1 MMKFTAVIMGV
12 SLIALGAS
20 GPLMAQDVGEKADDN
35 APISTSRAHSKG
47 AFVKSYDANEDGV
60 VSKAEFMASRKEGY
74 DLRDSDGNGT
84 LVESEYVGEYI
95 KRLDRSLKERRM
107 SSIRQAYVRFD
118 VLDTDE
124 NKEMTLAEFN
134 DSGIR
139 MFKRL
144 DTNEDGVVNAEDSA
158 EHF

>member
-1 MMKFTAVIMGV
+1 MKKLTASIIGAG
-12 SLIALGAS
+12 LAALAIS
-20 GPLMAQDVGEKADDN
+20 APAMAQDNNSDG
-35 APISTSRAHSKG
+35 PISTTQAHSKG
-47 AFVKSYDANEDGV
+47 AFVDSYDANEDGV
-60 VSKAEFMASRKEGY
+60 VSKEEFMASRKEGY
-74 DLRDSDGNGT
+74 DLRDSNSDGT

-124 NKEMTLAEFN
+124 NKEMTLEEFN
-134 DSGIR
+134 DSGLR

-144 DTNEDGVVNAEDSA
+144 DTNEDGVVNELDSA